1 MGIFIKNPQ
10 VERKA
15 RELAA
20 REGKTLTAVIEEA
33 LDQQLTRCSK
43 PHIRPS
49 FAEMQAATDEFR
61 RKIGLDK
68 VKVEPMTKKDWDDL
82 WPTGI
87 PEIDNA

>member
-1 MGIFIKNPQ
+1 MGIFIKNPE

-33 LDQQLTRCSK
+33 LDHQLARCSE
-43 PHIRPS
+43 PHARPTY
-49 FAEMQAATDEFR
+49 AEMQAATDEFR

-68 VKVEPMTKKDWDDL
+68 IKAEPMTKKDWDDL

>member
-1 MGIFIKNPQ
+1 MSIFIKNPE

-20 REGKTLTAVIEEA
+20 REGKTLTAVIGEA
-33 LDQQLTRCSK
+33 LDQQLIRCSSR
-43 PHIRPS
+43 HARPTY
-49 FAEMQAATDEFR
+49 AEMQAATDEFR

-68 VKVEPMTKKDWDDL
+68 IKVEPMTKKDWDDL

-87 PEIDNA
+87 AEIDDA

>member
-1 MGIFIKNPQ
+1 MSIFIKNPG

-33 LDQQLTRCSK
+33 LDQQLIRCPSPQTR
-43 PHIRPS
+43 PTY
-49 FAEMQAATDEFR
+49 AEMQAATDEFR
-61 RKIGLDK
+61 RKIGLDRI
-68 VKVEPMTKKDWDDL
+68 KVEPMTKKDWDDL

-87 PEIDNA
+87 AEIDNA